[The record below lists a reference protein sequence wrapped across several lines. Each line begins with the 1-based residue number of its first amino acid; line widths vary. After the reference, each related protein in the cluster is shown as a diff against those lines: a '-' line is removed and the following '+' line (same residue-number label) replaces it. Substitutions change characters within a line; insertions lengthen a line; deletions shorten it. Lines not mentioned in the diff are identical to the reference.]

1 MKYFKSILA
10 RLICLFV
17 LAFVSYSRADDVVG
31 VVRIDANTNGLVEVE
46 MPFEPMG
53 NTGPSGFV
61 AGLFTG
67 DGSLFSDLL
76 FCRSA
81 ASGVLTNA
89 IWNGFNWLDPTTS
102 FLSSMSVRAGDTLY
116 FLRSDEE
123 PFSFSLFGRHPA
135 FLQSQE
141 LPRFSSICVDPT
153 NETVALSVLSENC
166 VYDVFSCDLTNVSS
180 STYYPWMHIARRF
193 SPLAQTELADSLPII
208 GYARFYSVSDAALD
222 ADGDG
227 ISDALETFV
236 YKTNPH
242 LSDSDGDGIP
252 DGCEIAWGTNPLFV
266 ENASPFCWAE
276 GFERPDVVPG
286 DVDGQ
291 NGWRASGGISPK
303 VVEEFSF
310 EGAASLALL
319 GGADSKSKVVR
330 DVELDSEVVWVDMR
344 GYSLAILDMEEM
356 SDSVAVFGCDGN
368 GRLLA
373 LDGDLLRTDAP
384 VKIYDSD
391 WVRITLCINYRTRKW
406 DLYTNGMLAYSQ
418 LGLRGNAERLNQIE
432 LEGGGSFVD
441 NISITTTRPKGLSS
455 DGDDMPDEWELSAFG
470 TLERDGSGD
479 FDLDGLSDADEAAH
493 NTDPLNSD
501 TDGDSIFDSWEVA
514 NALDPLDG
522 SDATLDPDG
531 DGMSNL
537 LESQLGSNPAFYEPD
552 PRLMTAGLYVE
563 FFQTSAAQSGIPD
576 FNWLNPIGAI
586 VAETI
591 DWREGSWPECAAL
604 RGDYFACRAAG
615 YVCIPKSGEYVFY
628 VDSDD
633 GMCLYVDGQCVVS
646 DAAPHAS
653 REVSGKVMLEAGWR
667 PIELHYYENTS
678 AAKLVLS
685 WSGPKFAKA
694 VIPSSSFCHVPPAE
708 KPPRGFAFGLEA
720 SLYPF
725 QNALTAMPDFSSLT
739 PDCKVVA
746 SSIAYS
752 STAEPWAGMP
762 ETMADRFAALFEG
775 FLIAEEA
782 GRYDIALNSD
792 DGSRLYIDGKL
803 VIDNGGNHSM
813 RKMLA
818 TVALSEGLHS
828 LRLEY
833 YENTDHAG
841 LELSWAPTG
850 GALVPVQPHSLCRQ
864 VANIDSDSD
873 GLPDWWEEKYGF
885 DFLSPVDATLDP
897 DNDGLD
903 NLGEFAA
910 GSNPHLPDTDSDGM
924 PDAWEAKNG
933 TLPFIVDTLEDP
945 DSDGLVNAEEYRLKT
960 NPNLADTDGDGCS
973 DKTEVANT
981 RGNPLVADIVWSP
994 VNVGEKF
1001 SGASFVSST
1010 GTWRTD
1016 DSGAVFAAERAGSL
1030 TWRLTVPEGGA
1041 DALALSVGQ
1050 HNLYAKIFT
1059 FDLSLKVDGVFVTR
1073 ELVSAQY
1080 GEKGE
1085 VYFFLPEIPHGE
1097 YEFTI
1102 TWHNWEVNTFLSVY
1116 DLRFVKFNGIDS
1128 DFDGVADWKEH
1139 RASTSSAMDAL
1150 PCESL
1155 VSPLCIEGRDIWRDV
1170 LEINVDYPE
1179 SNAVFTA
1186 VKTIG
1191 DGFYADI
1198 PLPLDGSAIVS
1209 MKDRTL
1215 SDSFPVVWKSFDVFT
1230 EEYATNALLIRAGD
1244 SLKIA
1249 PHEDGESEITISIS
1263 DGENSWL
1270 ALTNWTE
1277 SSSMP
1282 YCFETNGLYLVEVSR
1297 RGIFSSRTGYALV
1310 DAVSSRFPMRNP
1322 AILMDMPQ
1330 KLSCPDLSPRNILE
1344 HDSELKLDAEIRTK
1358 GVELSL
1364 LTSADRDLGMVSR
1377 LAEGG
1382 PISDAVQVTPIW
1394 ADNGTYYRVAE
1405 NYADGSQLIV
1415 VSLLFGAVAEN
1426 MTIELEIFV
1435 SGVTF
1440 EDGSRFKTLTAKDL
1454 DENGHYTIRFIRARG
1469 VTTSVCHRTY
1479 IYQDGKLI
1487 YTNK

>member
-1 MKYFKSILA
+1 MKYFKSIAA

-17 LAFVSYSRADDVVG
+17 LAFAGYFRADDVVG
-31 VVRIDANTNGLVEVE
+31 VMRVDANTNGLVEVE

-61 AGLFTG
+61 AGLFMG
-67 DGSLFSDLL
+67 NGSLSSDSL

-81 ASGVLTNA
+81 GSGVLTNA
-89 IWNGFNWLDPTTS
+89 VWNGFNWLDPTTLI
-102 FLSSMSVRAGDTLY
+102 LSSISVRAGDTLY

-141 LPRFSSICVDPT
+141 LPQFSSLRIDPT
-153 NETVALSVLSENC
+153 NETASLSVQTLNRA
-166 VYDVFSCDLTNVSS
+166 YDIFFCESTNVSS
-180 STYYPWMHIARRF
+180 LADISWMHIMRQY
-193 SPLAQTELADSLPII
+193 SPLMEAELADSLPKI
-208 GYARFYSVSDAALD
+208 GYSRLYSVSDAVLD
-222 ADGDG
+222 SDGDG
-227 ISDALETFV
+227 LSDALETLI
-236 YKTNPH
+236 YKTNPR
-242 LSDSDGDGIP
+242 LLDSDGDGVS

-266 ENASPFCWAE
+266 ENASPFYWAE
-276 GFERPDVVPG
+276 GFEKPNVSLG
-286 DVDGQ
+286 DINGQ

-310 EGAASLALL
+310 DGAASLFL
-319 GGADSKSKVVR
+319 GGGVDSKSKAVR
-330 DVELDSEVVWVDMR
+330 DVELDSDIVWVDMR
-344 GYSLAILDMEEM
+344 GFFLASLDMEEGIPDSVCVFARNEYGQIVAFDGDVLR
-356 SDSVAVFGCDGN
+356 SDSLLKVDESEW
-368 GRLLA
+368 GRF
-373 LDGDLLRTDAP
+373 T
-384 VKIYDSD
+384 V
-391 WVRITLCINYRTRKW
+391 CINYRTRKW
-406 DLYTNGMLAYSQ
+406 DLYVNGIIAYSQ
-418 LGLRGNAERLNQIE
+418 LGLRGNAERLNQIG
-432 LEGGGSFVD
+432 LEGDGGFVD
-441 NISITTTRPKGLSS
+441 NVSISTTRPKGLSS
-455 DGDDMPDEWELSAFG
+455 DGDPMPDEWELSAFG

-479 FDLDGLSDADEAAH
+479 FDLDGLSDADEAAN
-493 NTDPLNSD
+493 NTDPLNPD
-501 TDGDSIFDSWEVA
+501 TDGDSISDSWEVV
-514 NALDPLDG
+514 NALNPLDG
-522 SDATLDPDG
+522 SDATLDPDC

-576 FNWLNPIGAI
+576 FNWLNPIGTI

-604 RGDYFACRAAG
+604 RGDYFACRVTG

-633 GMCLYVDGQCVVS
+633 GMCLYVDGKCVVS

-685 WSGPKFAKA
+685 WSGPKFVKT
-694 VIPSSSFCHVPPAE
+694 VVSSSSFCHVPAVVE
-708 KPPRGFAFGLEA
+708 PPRGFVFGLEA
-720 SLYPF
+720 SLYSF
-725 QNALTAMPDFSSLT
+725 RNALTAMPDFSSLT
-739 PDCKVVA
+739 PDCKIVA

-818 TVALSEGLHS
+818 TVVLSEGLHS

-833 YENTDHAG
+833 YENIDHAG

-903 NLGEFAA
+903 NLGEFSA

-924 PDAWEAKNG
+924 PDVWEAKNG
-933 TLPFIVDTLEDP
+933 TLPFIADALEDP
-945 DSDGLVNAEEYRLKT
+945 DNDGLVNVEEYRLKT

-973 DKTEVANT
+973 DKTEVLNT
-981 RGNPLVADIVWSP
+981 RGNPLVADIVWLP
-994 VNVGEKF
+994 IDAGEKIAA
-1001 SGASFVSST
+1001 SSFVSST

-1016 DSGAVFAAERAGSL
+1016 ESGSAFAAERAGSL
-1030 TWRLTVPEGGA
+1030 TWRLKIPEGGA

-1050 HNLYAKIFT
+1050 HNLYSRIFT
-1059 FDLSLKVDGVFVTR
+1059 FDLSLKVDGVFVAR
-1073 ELVSAQY
+1073 ELVSARY
-1080 GEKGE
+1080 GDKGE
-1085 VYFFLPEIPHGE
+1085 VYFFLPEIPSGE
-1097 YEFTI
+1097 YEFAV

-1198 PLPLDGSAIVS
+1198 PLPLDGSAVVS
-1209 MKDRTL
+1209 MKDR
-1215 SDSFPVVWKSFDVFT
+1215 SVSSSFPVAWKAFDVFAENYT
-1230 EEYATNALLIRAGD
+1230 TNALLVRAGD

-1249 PHEDGESEITISIS
+1249 PHEEGESEITISIS
-1263 DGENSWL
+1263 DGENSWI
-1270 ALTNWTE
+1270 ALTNWTA

-1282 YCFETNGLYLVEVSR
+1282 YCFETNGLYLIEVSR

-1330 KLSCPDLSPRNILE
+1330 TLTCPDLSPRNILE
-1344 HDSELKLDAEIRTK
+1344 HDSHLELEAEVRSS

-1364 LTSADRDLGMVSR
+1364 ATSADRDLGMVSR
-1377 LAEGG
+1377 LSENGA
-1382 PISDAVQVTPIW
+1382 ISDAVQVTPVW

-1405 NYADGSQLIV
+1405 NYSDGSQLIV

-1426 MTIELEIFV
+1426 MTIEHCYPIAEMV
-1435 SGVTF
+1435 
-1440 EDGSRFKTLTAKDL
+1440 
-1454 DENGHYTIRFIRARG
+1454 
-1469 VTTSVCHRTY
+1469 
-1479 IYQDGKLI
+1479 
-1487 YTNK
+1487 